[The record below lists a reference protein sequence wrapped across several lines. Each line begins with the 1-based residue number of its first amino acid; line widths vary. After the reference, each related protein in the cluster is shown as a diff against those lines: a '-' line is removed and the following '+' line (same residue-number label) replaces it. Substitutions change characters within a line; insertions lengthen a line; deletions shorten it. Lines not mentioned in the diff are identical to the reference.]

1 MTKQSGLYGLNEKIG
16 GDLQGEPIFEMKT
29 ERLACRRA
37 NDRRVLQEQSAFRGG
52 CLPPAFLPVVSR
64 YEMRLAH

>member
-1 MTKQSGLYGLNEKIG
+1 MEKMG

-37 NDRRVLQEQSAFRGG
+37 NDRRVLQEQSAFGG
-52 CLPPAFLPVVSR
+52 LFATGVFTGGQL
-64 YEMRLAH
+64 L

>member
-1 MTKQSGLYGLNEKIG
+1 MEKIG

-37 NDRRVLQEQSAFRGG
+37 NDRRVLQEQSAVGFEGEAVPTDTPCRWMLACYQVYLIGSGRG
-52 CLPPAFLPVVSR
+52 
-64 YEMRLAH
+64 

>member
-37 NDRRVLQEQSAFRGG
+37 NDRRVLQEQSAFGG
-52 CLPPAFLPVVSR
+52 GLFATGVFTGGQPL
-64 YEMRLAH
+64 